1 MNKTLQKFRNSKK
14 NKKLK
19 TNIKIDLKY
28 ISSTRRNKVIFILTK
43 NKINSIIRIL
53 FFIILI
59 FHIDL
64 ISTKSSKKRNLNSD
78 SEINLT
84 IKGTGNQRILNEKF
98 NQMPNQIYI
107 NGQLQNYSS
116 YQVMN
121 LEKEEN
127 NITLKWNYQLE
138 NCKEMFCHLSN
149 IIKIDFS
156 NFDSSCVNN
165 MKKIFE
171 GCTSLVS
178 INFNNINTKSV
189 TNMDGMFMDCKSLIS
204 LDLSHFNTSSVIFMY
219 SMFSG
224 CSSLEYINLTNF
236 NTSLVPNMDKMFFN
250 CGNLTSLDLSYFNT
264 SSVVS
269 MCYMFY
275 GCSSLKEL
283 NLSNFNTLKV
293 TNMNHMFSL

>member
-1 MNKTLQKFRNSKK
+1 MNKILQKFRNSKK

-178 INFNNINTKSV
+178 INFNNINT
-189 TNMDGMFMDCKSLIS
+189 
-204 LDLSHFNTSSVIFMY
+204 SSVKFMI

-224 CSSLEYINLTNF
+224 CSSLEFINLTNF